1 MNYLFE
7 VLYCIYK
14 NKEIT
19 QRRIASETNLSL
31 GLVNKT
37 IAEAV
42 KNNLLNDELNY
53 SMTAEGN
60 TLLETFKVDNA
71 IIMAAGFGSRFVP
84 ITYDTPK
91 GLVEVMGERMIERQ
105 IKQLHEVGITDISIV
120 VGYLKEKFEYLTD
133 KYGVKLIYNP
143 DYSIKN
149 NISSLFY
156 AQKELKN
163 TYILTSD
170 IYMRDNLYREYEAYS
185 YYVAEFFDDS
195 DGEWALELNRSNLIT
210 NVNPNGDKNVWA
222 MYGPAFFRKEFSD
235 ELSRLI
241 DKYYHMPS
249 AAQWY
254 WEDVYVD
261 NIGTLDM
268 YARKVDKGSVQ
279 EFESIEELRQF
290 DSSYLVSSGSEVLD
304 TITHVFNVTQDQI
317 SNISTLKEGMTNDS
331 FVFSVNAEKYVFRV
345 PGKGTDLLLNR
356 IQESAVYDVIK
367 PLNISDEIVYLD
379 PLKGY
384 KITKYFCDSHT
395 LDAGNKEQVKK
406 AMGIIRSLHG
416 NGLTVEH
423 EFDIEERIHFY
434 TDLCSKANA
443 VLFNDYEV
451 VSLQIKELLELRNL
465 KERPICLCHIDSIP
479 ANFLIHN
486 HDMHLL
492 DWEYAGMADP
502 FIDIAM
508 FSIYEGL
515 QDEAI
520 KELLEV
526 YLEREARNEELEIVY
541 TYVALSGFLWALWTQ
556 YKQSQ
561 GEDFG
566 TYGMEQYQYARKYSR
581 IVLGKV
587 K

>member
-7 VLYCIYK
+7 VLYRIYK

-304 TITHVFNVTQDQI
+304 TISHVFNVTQDQI

-356 IQESAVYDVIK
+356 IQERAVYDVIK
-367 PLNISDEIVYLD
+367 PLNISDDIVYLD

-395 LDAGNKEQVKK
+395 LDAGNREQVKK

>member
-185 YYVAEFFDDS
+185 YYIAEFFDDS